1 MKFSCLL
8 LGIAVI
14 IISFGSNAAA
24 PRGGGG
30 GRGGRSGSRS
40 SGSKESSSS
49 GGWFSGWFSSSK
61 SSTPSNSKN
70 MVASTAPRAPHAI
83 RPSQIGW
90 DTNVH
95 KPIGPP
101 PHYPGLDKMP
111 VSANY
116 APPAYL
122 AHQSPPAYSSINH
135 VGPGATPGMHVH
147 PPAYHKSQ
155 HYPHKIHSPVAPVPV
170 INNNIHINHPTA
182 HHSNFGSNALFFG
195 MGAMSANSYSHI
207 HHNHQ
212 NEARPSTESVVDV
225 ADNLETSTIT
235 SLSENLSSSE
245 STSAVWKGNSTTLQD
260 VPTENEIRHSPPK
273 TEEPFY
279 KIRRVCLKIFSYF
292 IF

>member
-8 LGIAVI
+8 LGIAI
-14 IISFGSNAAA
+14 IIMSFGSNAAA

-40 SGSKESSSS
+40 SGSKGSSSS

-83 RPSQIGW
+83 RPA
-90 DTNVH
+90 
-95 KPIGPP
+95 
-101 PHYPGLDKMP
+101 YPGLDKMP

-122 AHQSPPAYSSINH
+122 AHQSPPSYSSINH
-135 VGPGATPGMHVH
+135 VGSGATPGMHVH

-155 HYPHKIHSPVAPVPV
+155 HYPHQVHSPVAHVPV
-170 INNNIHINHPTA
+170 VNNNVHINHPTA
-182 HHSNFGSNALFFG
+182 HHSNFGLNALFFG
-195 MGAMSANSYSHI
+195 MGAMSANSHSHFQ
-207 HHNHQ
+207 HNHQ
-212 NEARPSTESVVDV
+212 NEARASTESAVGV

-245 STSAVWKGNSTTLQD
+245 STSEIWKGNTTTLQD
-260 VPTENEIRHSPPK
+260 VPTESEITHSPPK

-292 IF
+292 VF